1 MYKVS
6 IEHLKAFKDA
16 LVKST
21 LALKIISETDDSPRI
36 LGAIRDNEKQI
47 EIITTKFYIK

>member
-16 LVKST
+16 LVKSNQ
-21 LALKIISETDDSPRI
+21 LLKMIGEEGETDEFDVVI
-36 LGAIRDNEKQI
+36 DENEKQI
-47 EIITTKFYIK
+47 EIITNKFYVK